1 MREVNAL
8 RARKAGAKTKRRRKR
23 NKMKAI
29 TGKMLISLVGFAV
42 AAPFILIAMVAGA
55 RAVEL
60 AQSAQDDAL
69 LIVLAMSGA
78 IISMINGF
86 GRRTRKARG
95 KESRTEKRVRAE
107 SPSGGATA
115 VHLGY

>member
-1 MREVNAL
+1 
-8 RARKAGAKTKRRRKR
+8 
-23 NKMKAI
+23 MKAI
-29 TGKMLISLVGFAV
+29 TGKMLISLVGFAL

-69 LIVLAMSGA
+69 LIVLAMSGGV
-78 IISMINGF
+78 ISMINGF
-86 GRRTRKARG
+86 GRRTRKARE
-95 KESRTEKRVRAE
+95 KEPRCSDKRVRSEAQ
-107 SPSGGATA
+107 SAGASA

>member
-1 MREVNAL
+1 MREVNA
-8 RARKAGAKTKRRRKR
+8 RGATGAKTRRRKR

-29 TGKMLISLVGFAV
+29 TGKMLVSLVGFAL

-60 AQSAQDDAL
+60 AQNAQDDAL
-69 LIVLAMSGA
+69 LVVLAMSGA
-78 IISMINGF
+78 VISMVNGF
-86 GRRTRKARG
+86 GRRTRKAKG
-95 KESRTEKRVRAE
+95 KEARAGEKRVRAE
-107 SPSGGATA
+107 AQSRGASA